1 MTAGSSVAA
10 STPATSSSAA
20 ELVGSAAM
28 TRLDEADDK
37 SIGRHNVLT
46 DWRCVVVETTGF
58 RRL

>member
-1 MTAGSSVAA
+1 
-10 STPATSSSAA
+10 
-20 ELVGSAAM
+20 M

-37 SIGRHNVLT
+37 SIGRHNDVLT